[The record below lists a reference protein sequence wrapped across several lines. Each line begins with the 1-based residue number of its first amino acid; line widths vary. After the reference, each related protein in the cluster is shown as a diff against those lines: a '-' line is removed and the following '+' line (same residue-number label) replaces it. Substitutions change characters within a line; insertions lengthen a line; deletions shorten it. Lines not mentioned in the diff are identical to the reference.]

1 MKNNIDIN
9 YIKSELIKIQ
19 KCFLEQKFE
28 KVIVKTKKLMKKDPS
43 QVPFYN
49 YIGLAYRQLGQ
60 NLNAENTFKKG
71 LEIFPNN
78 LSIICNLG
86 ALYRFMAKFKEA
98 EYYFKKG
105 LELKGDDFNILC
117 NYGNLKRDLNKNKE
131 SIEYYK
137 KAYKIN
143 NINETLLINLA
154 GAYQIDAEFENS
166 KKILKEVNSNFPR
179 NTKADFMYSSI
190 HNYEKNDKHK
200 NEMINKLNLD
210 LQTQDIVYLNFA
222 IAKSYSDIKDYS
234 ESSKYFVNANKTQ
247 YSLYTHYNFENE
259 LKTFN
264 TIKDRFKNF
273 EFKNLYPDEKPNL
286 IFIVG
291 LPRSGTTLTHQI
303 VSSHSEI
310 YGAGE
315 LPIIINIF
323 NNKIKD
329 NSFLDKI
336 FENKDYYNNIFIQKF
351 AKEIE
356 KLFNQFDSNIIL
368 DKSPLNFMW
377 VGFIKL
383 LFPQSK
389 IIHCK
394 RNLRDVGL
402 SIYRNFFDG
411 GHLPWSYNVDTL
423 VQFIKAYEDLMIFWN
438 NKLPN
443 QIYNCEYEN
452 LVNNQLD
459 ETKKIINYCNLDW
472 QDSCIDHTKND
483 TGIKTVSISQ
493 ARKPIYKSSIKLS
506 DNYLKYLDFLK
517 KI

>member
-1 MKNNIDIN
+1 MTRNIDIN
-9 YIKSELIKIQ
+9 YIKSELKKIQ
-19 KCFLEQKFE
+19 KYFLEQEFE
-28 KVIVKTKKLMKKDPS
+28 KVIDKTTKLMKKDPN

-49 YIGLAYRQLGQ
+49 YIGLSYRQMGR
-60 NLNAENTFKKG
+60 NENAEITFKKG

-86 ALYRFMAKFKEA
+86 ALYRSMARFDDA
-98 EYYFKKG
+98 EYFLKKG
-105 LELKGDDFNILC
+105 LEIKEDDFNTLC
-117 NYGNLKRDLNKNKE
+117 NYGNLKRDINQNKE
-131 SIEYYK
+131 AIEYYK

-143 NINETLLINLA
+143 NYNETLLINLA
-154 GAYQIDAEFENS
+154 GAYQIDAEFEKS
-166 KKILKEVNSNFPR
+166 KKTLKEIHTNFPK
-179 NTKADFMYSSI
+179 NTKADFMYSSV
-190 HNYEKNDKHK
+190 HSYHENDNHR

-210 LQTQDIVYLNFA
+210 LNTQDIVYLNFA
-222 IAKSYSDIKDYS
+222 IAKSYSDIKNYS
-234 ESSKYFVNANKTQ
+234 DSSNYFINANKLQ
-247 YSLYTHYNFENE
+247 YSLFANYKFEDE
-259 LKTFN
+259 LNKFN
-264 TIKDRFKNF
+264 IVKNKFENF
-273 EFKNLYPDEKPNL
+273 EFKDLCPHKKPNL

-303 VSSHSEI
+303 ISSHTEV

-315 LPIIINIF
+315 LPIISNIF

-329 NSFLDKI
+329 DTFLDKI
-336 FENKDYYNNIFIQKF
+336 FENNDYHKNTFVQKF
-351 AKEIE
+351 AE
-356 KLFNQFDSNIIL
+356 KVEKIFNQFDNKIIL
-368 DKSPLNFMW
+368 DKLPLNFIW

-383 LFPQSK
+383 LFPQAK

-402 SIYRNFFDG
+402 SIYRNYFDG
-411 GHLPWSYNVDTL
+411 GHLPWSYNDETL
-423 VQFIKAYEDLMIFWN
+423 VQFIKAYENLMNFWN
-438 NKLPN
+438 DKLPN

-459 ETKKIINYCNLDW
+459 ETKKMINFCNLDW
-472 QDSCIDHTKND
+472 QDNCIDHTKND

-506 DNYLKYLDFLK
+506 DNYLDYLNFLK